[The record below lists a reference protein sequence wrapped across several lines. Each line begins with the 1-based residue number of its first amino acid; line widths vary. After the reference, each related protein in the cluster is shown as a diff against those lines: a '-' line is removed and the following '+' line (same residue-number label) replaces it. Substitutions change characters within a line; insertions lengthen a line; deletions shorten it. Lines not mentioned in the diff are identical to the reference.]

1 MDDKHLHQEL
11 QNLSGLCGYLQD
23 RSERDRGSIANQLH
37 DEIGGLMVAARLN
50 VAWIEERLPS
60 KDPEVAEHFK
70 RLHDS
75 LRHGVEVK
83 RRIVEDLRP
92 TLLDNI
98 GLYSALRWQM
108 SKSCDPAKL
117 SYTEHFP
124 EEELS
129 LLPEAAIGVFRI
141 VEEGITNV
149 VKHASA
155 RNAHLVVQETSKA
168 LYITLEDDGIG
179 MTASQRTGDGTHG
192 IAAMSFR
199 AARLGGR
206 LQWEELPEQGTKLLV
221 ELPLEKLL
229 RAAAE

>member
-129 LLPEAAIGVFRI
+129 LLP
-141 VEEGITNV
+141 
-149 VKHASA
+149 
-155 RNAHLVVQETSKA
+155 
-168 LYITLEDDGIG
+168 
-179 MTASQRTGDGTHG
+179 
-192 IAAMSFR
+192 
-199 AARLGGR
+199 
-206 LQWEELPEQGTKLLV
+206 
-221 ELPLEKLL
+221 
-229 RAAAE
+229 

>member
-1 MDDKHLHQEL
+1 MDDEHLQREL
-11 QNLSGLCGYLQD
+11 NSLSGLCGYLQD

-60 KDPEVAEHFK
+60 NDPEVAEHFK

-108 SKSCDPAKL
+108 AKSCEPAKL
-117 SYTEHFP
+117 SYTQHLP
-124 EEELS
+124 EDELS
-129 LLPEAAIGVFRI
+129 VLPEAAIGVYRI

-149 VKHASA
+149 VKHAAA
-155 RNAHLVVQETSKA
+155 RNAHLLVQETAGTLSVS
-168 LYITLEDDGIG
+168 LEDDGIG
-179 MTASQRTGDGTHG
+179 MTAAQRSGAGTYG
-192 IAAMSFR
+192 IAAMIFR

-206 LQWEELPEQGTKLLV
+206 LQWIELPEHGTKLLIEV
-221 ELPLEKLL
+221 PLAKLL
-229 RAAAE
+229 REPSS